1 MSLNEVTTAAAWIAG
16 LAIVA
21 LIAAGWRKPARA
33 TADPAR
39 ALLRRRRLAGEE
51 VEDTGLELYRRTS
64 WPRRI
69 RAVLGTGF
77 LAVVTGMALATI
89 IGIGVA
95 AAVITITGL
104 LKQ

>member
-1 MSLNEVTTAAAWIAG
+1 ML
-16 LAIVA
+16 
-21 LIAAGWRKPARA
+21 RKRPRV
-33 TADPAR
+33 
-39 ALLRRRRLAGEE
+39 GEE
-51 VEDTGLELYRRTS
+51 VEDTGLVLHRRPS

-77 LAVVTGMALATI
+77 LAVVSGMALATI